1 MEQIFL
7 GLCHKLYNF
16 IMKYLATYAM
26 KKVTLGQGSHQDSTQ
41 LPSPGAASAIPSS
54 IADQAV
60 HPVDNETPV
69 EDASLQAKAEAEPIC
84 NHSESGISTATS
96 IEEKNED
103 EAPATSAIQPE
114 ARPPRKMVS
123 INDTVEEMTATA
135 SKKKKSRKKRT
146 EKMGSFDQEI
156 IEEPKPLK
164 SILKVGS
171 KIDESNNLGPS

>member
-7 GLCHKLYNF
+7 GLCHKFYNF

-26 KKVTLGQGSHQDSTQ
+26 KRVTLGQGSHQDSTQ

-54 IADQAV
+54 IADQAI
-60 HPVDNETPV
+60 HPLADETPA
-69 EDASLQAKAEAEPIC
+69 EDASLQTKAEAEQMC
-84 NHSESGISTATS
+84 NHGESGISTTTS
-96 IEEKNED
+96 NEEKNED
-103 EAPATSAIQPE
+103 EAPTSAIQPE
-114 ARPPRKMVS
+114 ARAPKKMVS
-123 INDTVEEMTATA
+123 INDRVEEMTATA
-135 SKKKKSRKKRT
+135 SKKKKTKKKRT

-171 KIDESNNLGPS
+171 KIDDSNSLGSS